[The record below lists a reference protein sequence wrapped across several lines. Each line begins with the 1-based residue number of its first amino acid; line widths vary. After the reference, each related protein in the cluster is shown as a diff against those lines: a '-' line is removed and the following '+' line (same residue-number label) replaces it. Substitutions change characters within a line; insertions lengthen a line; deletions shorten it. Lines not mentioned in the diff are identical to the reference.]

1 VCPLSDFRPPLRLTL
16 SDSRLP
22 TGPCTQAS
30 SPATRASRESHV
42 ERARSGG
49 EVGTPPPSYGDFTL
63 PGVASALMQAP
74 TAASALGHKLLSETL
89 FPTPPDSAGHAP
101 AKQYL
106 RYLVEEK
113 KFKSQRLRQHLAAL
127 KFLYARTLGRP
138 QVVSFLGWPTD
149 PERLPVV
156 LSAEEVAAL
165 LDALQVPVYRVL
177 FTPVYATGLRIREAC
192 SLETRD
198 IDAQRGVIHVRHG
211 KGGKARLVMLSP
223 KLLQVLRA
231 YWKLERPPAPFLFAS
246 QRTGKPVQPNTA
258 RVALRKAALAA
269 GLDKKITPH
278 VLRHSFATHL
288 LESGTNLRIIQSL
301 LGHSSIETTSLYTR
315 VSAGLIRAQRAPWNC
330 CPRRAER
337 RAHEPGHSR
346 AAPLRHRRDSAA
358 ASPRAGGCGETD
370 SSPEARAERDRA
382 LPHGCPRRA
391 CRNMPLL

>member
-1 VCPLSDFRPPLRLTL
+1 MGALREKMQQDLDLNGYAPFTKKVYLLAVADFVRYFR
-16 SDSRLP
+16 R
-22 TGPCTQAS
+22 
-30 SPATRASRESHV
+30 SPE
-42 ERARSGG
+42 E
-49 EVGTPPPSYGDFTL
+49 
-63 PGVASALMQAP
+63 
-74 TAASALGHKLLSETL
+74 LGQ
-89 FPTPPDSAGHAP
+89 DQVR
-101 AKQYL
+101 QYL

-113 KFKSQRLRQHLAAL
+113 KLKSQRLRQHLSAL

-177 FTPVYATGLRIREAC
+177 FTTVYATGLRIREAC

-288 LESGTNLRIIQSL
+288 LESGTSLRIIQSL
-301 LGHSSIETTSLYTR
+301 LGHSSIETTTLYTR
-315 VSAGLIRAQRAPWNC
+315 VSAGLIR
-330 CPRRAER
+330 
-337 RAHEPGHSR
+337 GT
-346 AAPLRHRRDSAA
+346 
-358 ASPRAGGCGETD
+358 ASPLELL
-370 SSPEARAERDRA
+370 PKAR
-382 LPHGCPRRA
+382 
-391 CRNMPLL
+391 